1 MKQDDYRKMCDEVKL
16 SAEQKDKIW
25 AAARAKMQAK
35 KENRQKIGRFA
46 GIAMAAAAI
55 IVFFMVAAMPGIIR
69 NKNTNKNTNQP
80 AAQVEKSTEENSLQ
94 VTEEDFKLIG
104 TRYYLLLGIDSRTED
119 MKNAQAD
126 AIILLGLNVN
136 TKMVQVISIPN
147 QFDLGGKKAV
157 DYNWKDQ
164 GKDGL
169 REAIARKFK
178 ITINGQAAAS
188 FRGFAQIVN
197 SVGGLELE
205 VTETDLDPK
214 YAQLNGYLTEVVE
227 STGIATKG
235 QITETGMQLLDG
247 SQTVAWCR
255 VRDTEDGVRG
265 QRFLTAFGQLGKKLI
280 EQTEKPEFLVETGI
294 VVMSDLKIDASFSTF
309 YVEEASMFLFDDPQI
324 TYIDLANTDYTEVF
338 LQEE

>member
-16 SAEQKDKIW
+16 SEEQKEKIW
-25 AAARAKMQAK
+25 TTARAKVQAK

-46 GIAMAAAAI
+46 GIAMVAAAI
-55 IVFFMVAAMPGIIR
+55 IIFFMVAAMPDIIR
-69 NKNTNKNTNQP
+69 NKNTNQP
-80 AAQVEKSTEENSLQ
+80 AAQVEKSTEEENSLQ
-94 VTEEDFKLIG
+94 VADEDLKTIG
-104 TRYYLLLGIDSRTED
+104 TRYYLLLGIDSRTDD
-119 MKNAQAD
+119 MKGAQAD

-157 DYNWKDQ
+157 DYNWNDQ

-169 REAIARKFK
+169 REEIERQFK

-205 VTETDLDPK
+205 VTQADLDPK

-247 SQTVAWCR
+247 PQTVAWCR

-280 EQTEKPEFLVETGI
+280 KQTEKPEFLVETGI

-324 TYIDLANTDYTEVF
+324 TYIDLANTEYTDVF
-338 LQEE
+338 VQEE

>member
-16 SAEQKDKIW
+16 SEEQKDKIW
-25 AAARAKMQAK
+25 AAARAKVQAK

-46 GIAMAAAAI
+46 GIAMAAAAV

-69 NKNTNKNTNQP
+69 NKNTNKSTNQP

-119 MKNAQAD
+119 MKDAQAD
-126 AIILLGLNVN
+126 AIILLGMNVN

-169 REAIARKFK
+169 RGARSDGSRFRPEIFPVKWLSDGSCGINWHCNKRTDHRNGYAIARW
-178 ITINGQAAAS
+178 TAD
-188 FRGFAQIVN
+188 RGMVQSA
-197 SVGGLELE
+197 
-205 VTETDLDPK
+205 
-214 YAQLNGYLTEVVE
+214 
-227 STGIATKG
+227 
-235 QITETGMQLLDG
+235 
-247 SQTVAWCR
+247 
-255 VRDTEDGVRG
+255 
-265 QRFLTAFGQLGKKLI
+265 
-280 EQTEKPEFLVETGI
+280 
-294 VVMSDLKIDASFSTF
+294 
-309 YVEEASMFLFDDPQI
+309 
-324 TYIDLANTDYTEVF
+324 
-338 LQEE
+338 

>member
-1 MKQDDYRKMCDEVKL
+1 MKQDDYRKMCDEVTL
-16 SAEQKDKIW
+16 SEEQKEKIW
-25 AAARAKMQAK
+25 AAARVKMQAK
-35 KENRQKIGRFA
+35 KENKQKIGRFA

-55 IVFFMVAAMPGIIR
+55 IVFFMVAVMPGIIR
-69 NKNTNKNTNQP
+69 NKNTNQP
-80 AAQVEKSTEENSLQ
+80 AAQVEKSTEEENGLQ
-94 VTEEDFKLIG
+94 VADEDVKSIG
-104 TRYYLLLGIDSRTED
+104 TRYYLLLGIDSRTDD
-119 MKNAQAD
+119 MKDAQAD

-147 QFDLGGKKAV
+147 QFDLGEKKAV

-169 REAIARKFK
+169 REAIARKFE

-205 VTETDLDPK
+205 VTAADLDPK

-235 QITETGMQLLDG
+235 QITELGMQLLDG
-247 SQTVAWCR
+247 PQTVAWCR

-265 QRFLTAFGQLGKKLI
+265 QRFLTAFSQLGKKLI

-294 VVMSDLKIDASFSTF
+294 AVMSDLKIDASFSKF
-309 YVEEASMFLFDDPQI
+309 YVEEASMFLFDEPQI

-338 LQEE
+338 VQ